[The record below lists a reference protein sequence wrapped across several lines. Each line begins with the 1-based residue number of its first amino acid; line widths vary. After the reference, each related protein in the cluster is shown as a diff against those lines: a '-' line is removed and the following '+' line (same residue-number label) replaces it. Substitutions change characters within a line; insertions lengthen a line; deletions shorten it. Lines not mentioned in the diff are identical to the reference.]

1 MSTVS
6 KRFPTASD
14 DEKTAAVD
22 AAVAALQAGQV
33 VVLPTDTVY
42 GVAADAFDKGA
53 VQRLLDAKG
62 RGREKPPPVLISN
75 VATLDA
81 LATRVPDWAR
91 TLGEQLWPGAL
102 TLVLHQQPSLQW
114 DLGDSRG
121 TVALRVP
128 DHDLLRKVI
137 DRVGP
142 LAVSSANRTGRPAAV
157 IADQAERMLGEEVDV
172 IVDGGD
178 SPLGEAS
185 TIIDATGEEPLLL
198 RAGAIGIDRL
208 DELLAEHDT
217 KVRRPGEA
225 PATKK
230 PGDTSEHQPAPD
242 NTEA

>member
-6 KRFPTASD
+6 KRFPTVTE
-14 DEKTAAVD
+14 DEQAAAVD
-22 AAVAALQAGQV
+22 AAATALQAGQV
-33 VVLPTDTVY
+33 VVVPTDTVY
-42 GVAADAFDKGA
+42 GIAADAFDRSA

-62 RGREKPPPVLISN
+62 RGREKPPPVLVSN

-91 TLGEQLWPGAL
+91 TLGEALWPGAL

-114 DLGDSRG
+114 DLGDSRS

-128 DHDLLRKVI
+128 DHALLRKVI

-157 IADQAERMLGEEVDV
+157 VADQAENMLGDEVEV
-172 IVDGGD
+172 LVDGGD
-178 SPLGEAS
+178 SPVGEAS
-185 TIIDATGEEPLLL
+185 TIIDATGEEPMLL
-198 RAGAIGIDRL
+198 RAGAIAIETI

-217 KVRRPGEA
+217 KVRRPGEG
-225 PATKK
+225 PVTLEK
-230 PGDTSEHQPAPD
+230 SEADPD
-242 NTEA
+242 SHDTEA